1 MAPLSLWSLCDILK
15 LRRRMIGVA
24 PGACLRR
31 HFDKGPHATVIPA
44 SISKAKIPRSLG
56 RLKIN
61 DLYSLALISL
71 SLASDKVCFNYEF
84 RDPFFGGFIG
94 RWLTKSRAV
103 FVVKSASFR
112 HMNVQLSIF
121 PSIVTLGVSEKIV
134 LYIFNTSYSS
144 LFFLG
149 FLLWLTYNMKN
160 HPWIIN

>member
-1 MAPLSLWSLCDILK
+1 
-15 LRRRMIGVA
+15 MIGVA

-84 RDPFFGGFIG
+84 VIP
-94 RWLTKSRAV
+94 SS
-103 FVVKSASFR
+103 VV
-112 HMNVQLSIF
+112 
-121 PSIVTLGVSEKIV
+121 
-134 LYIFNTSYSS
+134 S
-144 LFFLG
+144 LAADLLKAAL
-149 FLLWLTYNMKN
+149 FLLLNQ
-160 HPWIIN
+160 PAFDI